1 MIDGFVCALNI
12 ASNKQ
17 QVFLPDGLLVTIPN
31 KDFAKVIVD
40 LVQEYENYSLKIF
53 GNEDYA
59 EGYIEAIQKE
69 ELTRYNRNLIKIEY
83 NKEQK
88 NV

>member
-83 NKEQK
+83 NKE
-88 NV
+88 

>member
-1 MIDGFVCALNI
+1 MINGFVCALNI

-17 QVFLPDGLLVTIPN
+17 QVFLPDGILVTIPN

-53 GNEDYA
+53 DNEDYA

-83 NKEQK
+83 SKE
-88 NV
+88 

>member
-1 MIDGFVCALNI
+1 MINGFVCALNI

-17 QVFLPDGLLVTIPN
+17 QVFLPDGILVTIPN

-83 NKEQK
+83 SKE
-88 NV
+88 

>member
-1 MIDGFVCALNI
+1 MINGFVCALNI
-12 ASNKQ
+12 ASDKQ
-17 QVFLPDGLLVTIPN
+17 QVFLPDGILVTVPN

-83 NKEQK
+83 NKE
-88 NV
+88 

>member
-1 MIDGFVCALNI
+1 MINGFVCALNI

-17 QVFLPDGLLVTIPN
+17 QVFLPDGILITIPN

-83 NKEQK
+83 NKE
-88 NV
+88 

>member
-1 MIDGFVCALNI
+1 MINGFVCALNI
-12 ASNKQ
+12 ATDKQ
-17 QVFLPDGLLVTIPN
+17 QVFLPDGILVTIPN
-31 KDFAKVIVD
+31 KDFAKAIVD

-83 NKEQK
+83 NKE
-88 NV
+88 

>member
-1 MIDGFVCALNI
+1 MINGFVCALNI
-12 ASNKQ
+12 ASDKQ
-17 QVFLPDGLLVTIPN
+17 QVFLPDGILVTIPN

-83 NKEQK
+83 NKE
-88 NV
+88 

>member
-1 MIDGFVCALNI
+1 MINGFVCALNI
-12 ASNKQ
+12 ASDKQ
-17 QVFLPDGLLVTIPN
+17 QVFLPDGILVTVPN
-31 KDFAKVIVD
+31 KEFARVIVN
-40 LVQEYENYSLKIF
+40 LSQEYENYSLKIF

-83 NKEQK
+83 NKE
-88 NV
+88 

>member
-1 MIDGFVCALNI
+1 MINGFVCALNI

-17 QVFLPDGLLVTIPN
+17 QVFLPDGILVTIPN

-83 NKEQK
+83 NKE
-88 NV
+88 

>member
-1 MIDGFVCALNI
+1 MINGFVCALNI

-17 QVFLPDGLLVTIPN
+17 QVFLPDGILVTIPN

-59 EGYIEAIQKE
+59 EGYIEAVQKE
-69 ELTRYNRNLIKIEY
+69 ELTRYNKNLIKIEY
-83 NKEQK
+83 SKE
-88 NV
+88 

>member
-1 MIDGFVCALNI
+1 MINGFVCALNI
-12 ASNKQ
+12 ATDKQ
-17 QVFLPDGLLVTIPN
+17 QVFLPDGILVTVPN
-31 KDFAKVIVD
+31 KEFARVIVN
-40 LVQEYENYSLKIF
+40 LSQEYENYSLKIF

-83 NKEQK
+83 NKE
-88 NV
+88 

>member
-1 MIDGFVCALNI
+1 MINGFVCALNI
-12 ASNKQ
+12 ASDKQ
-17 QVFLPDGLLVTIPN
+17 QVFLPDGILVTVPN

-53 GNEDYA
+53 GNENYA

-83 NKEQK
+83 NKE
-88 NV
+88 